1 MKKLIMAMLVLAL
14 AGSAFADTKTE
25 SIRLRGAK
33 SYYVPRSD
41 GSGSWG
47 GGDIMLGNYYY
58 LGSSYMTD
66 NIYELD
72 ISAFNF
78 ASIDSVEIINYG
90 GFYDLE
96 NTTGLDENLEAIT
109 ISFYKGGTG
118 DAEADWTGSSLTLV
132 KEISGLS
139 TKEICDGF
147 TINDLSFGDDDI
159 LTFVISIDK
168 SLIPE
173 MSTEGTGIGFRSGP
187 GQFQLTLT
195 GTSAVP
201 EPSTYICGKFRR
213 IGVGLCNLPPPQ
225 VIELFNL

>member
-1 MKKLIMAMLVLAL
+1 MKKIIMAMLAFAL

-25 SIRLRGAK
+25 NINLGGATSVYLPK
-33 SYYVPRSD
+33 AD
-41 GSGSWG
+41 GSGQWG
-47 GGDIMLGNYYY
+47 GDSMMLGNYYY

-78 ASIDSVEIINYG
+78 ASIDSVKITNYG
-90 GFYDLE
+90 GFYDLG
-96 NTTGLDENLEAIT
+96 NTTGLDENLEAIK
-109 ISFYKGGTG
+109 ISFYEGGTG

-147 TINDLSFGDDDI
+147 TINDLGFGDDDI

-173 MSTEGTGIGFRSGP
+173 MSTEGTGIGFGGSAS
-187 GQFQLTLT
+187 QFQLTLT

-201 EPSTYICGKFRR
+201 EPSTYAAIFGALALGFVIYRR
-213 IGVGLCNLPPPQ
+213 RK
-225 VIELFNL
+225 